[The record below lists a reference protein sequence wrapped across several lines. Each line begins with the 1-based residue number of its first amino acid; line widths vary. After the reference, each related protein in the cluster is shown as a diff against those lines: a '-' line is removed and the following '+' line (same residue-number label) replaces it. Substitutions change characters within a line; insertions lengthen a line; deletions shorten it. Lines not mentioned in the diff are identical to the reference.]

1 MRLRVKFIPF
11 SAAINLFVS
20 ETVGE
25 YFPELKYTLMLLSE
39 YCCAFIREDGRMQRI
54 HIGRKYL
61 STGSVYCHAKAMQ
74 SLFKEILQGERV

>member
-39 YCCAFIREDGRMQRI
+39 YCCAFIPEDGKMQRI

-61 STGSVYCHAKAMQ
+61 SIGSAYCHTEAMQ
-74 SLFKEILQGERV
+74 SLFEGILHRERV